1 MAETII
7 RVSHLKK
14 CFKETKAVD
23 DISFEIK
30 KGELFGFLGINGAGK
45 STTINMLSTL
55 SAPTEA
61 RRRSAVMRLEKKT
74 GRFGGGSESSIRI
87 TVWMTG

>member
-14 CFKETKAVD
+14 YFKEVKAVD

-30 KGELFGFLGINGAGK
+30 KGELFGFLGIKGA
-45 STTINMLSTL
+45 
-55 SAPTEA
+55 
-61 RRRSAVMRLEKKT
+61 
-74 GRFGGGSESSIRI
+74 
-87 TVWMTG
+87 